1 MVQNYCSYQKSGLQ
15 ACLEVQTTNNR
26 TKQNS
31 TKTNKTEKTKAV
43 HEQYKYCGSTVVS
56 EILDILHAESHII
69 LHPLSLFCQNSKFKN
84 LLPSLPNNKV
94 AESQCVVVHY
104 VRYAISPCKNYKLPS
119 RNSFPPL
126 MTNLRVP
133 QW

>member
-31 TKTNKTEKTKAV
+31 KKTNKTEKTKAV
-43 HEQYKYCGSTVVS
+43 HEQYKYSGSTVVS

-84 LLPSLPNNKV
+84 LLPNFPASPIIKLRNPSALWYITLGMLLV
-94 AESQCVVVHY
+94 L
-104 VRYAISPCKNYKLPS
+104 VRTTSY
-119 RNSFPPL
+119 PL
-126 MTNLRVP
+126 QRASGG
-133 QW
+133 